1 MKCLLYSSIFQNEE
15 DLIEHYI
22 SYYNVDTNNR
32 FFQKLFQ
39 QSRNCSI
46 FRKCLRCDDFV
57 TASEF
62 KIKHNFLKHYKKE
75 QNELFEDKPVDVETF
90 GKITKY
96 TISVDKFGRK
106 NHNFEN
112 SEEVVE
118 DSFKNAHSKFR
129 PSCSK
134 LIMCSFVI

>member
-1 MKCLLYSSIFQNEE
+1 M
-15 DLIEHYI
+15 
-22 SYYNVDTNNR
+22 
-32 FFQKLFQ
+32 
-39 QSRNCSI
+39 
-46 FRKCLRCDDFV
+46 RCDDFV

-106 NHNFEN
+106 NHNLKIRKRLLKIPLKMPIQN
-112 SEEVVE
+112 LGHPVQ
-118 DSFKNAHSKFR
+118 N
-129 PSCSK
+129 
-134 LIMCSFVI
+134 